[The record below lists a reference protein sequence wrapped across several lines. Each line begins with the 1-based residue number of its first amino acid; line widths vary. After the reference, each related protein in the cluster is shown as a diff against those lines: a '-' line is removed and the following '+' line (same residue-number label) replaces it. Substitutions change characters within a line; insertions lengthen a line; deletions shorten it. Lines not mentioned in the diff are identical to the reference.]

1 MLKKQVAVEIMK
13 HLVTH
18 DWHGYSQ
25 ISRWGDGEG
34 KCDVQTGAGTYQVE
48 QGDRDCSSAI
58 ISAYEHAAVDVWYRE
73 FQMASNI
80 FWVYR
85 TGR

>member
-34 KCDVQTGAGTYQVE
+34 KCDVQTGAGTYQ
-48 QGDRDCSSAI
+48 GSCLLPICDNPI
-58 ISAYEHAAVDVWYRE
+58 LI
-73 FQMASNI
+73 
-80 FWVYR
+80 
-85 TGR
+85 